1 MILDEKC
8 EALKKKIK
16 NHVWYLCLKI
26 LIEEVDDP
34 NYFFFDR
41 FLIIFPGILIVWL
54 NLSGKI
60 FYFIFFIFYVDILRW
75 IHFDVIIDGIFYD

>member
-41 FLIIFPGILIVWL
+41 FLIIFPGILIV
-54 NLSGKI
+54 
-60 FYFIFFIFYVDILRW
+60 
-75 IHFDVIIDGIFYD
+75 